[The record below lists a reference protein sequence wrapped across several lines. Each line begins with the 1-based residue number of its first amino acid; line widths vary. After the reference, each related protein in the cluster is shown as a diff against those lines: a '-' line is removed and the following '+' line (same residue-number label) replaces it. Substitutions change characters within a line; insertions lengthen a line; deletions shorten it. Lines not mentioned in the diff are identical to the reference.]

1 MFWLVALLFWL
12 MQLFIA
18 LFRFSR
24 SSATK
29 CVPLNNE
36 PYMTRPTLIAVN
48 LVEPNN

>member
-1 MFWLVALLFWL
+1 MFWLVALLLWL

-24 SSATK
+24 SK